1 MRLLSRLEDGEKSCV
16 IWHIL
21 FRHSPKRIPYQAA
34 GGAEAFAFQG
44 FLSSHA
50 RRRPNENMQEKRE
63 LPRTVADAN
72 ILAHDINTGRHL
84 GRVVNLNSEGMM
96 LIGPEPVESNFVFQ
110 LELALGSPHRGHESL
125 RCGVE
130 SLWSRKAHQS
140 GHYWAGFHIIDI
152 SLEAAEIIESLVE
165 MWLVGKDDKR

>member
-1 MRLLSRLEDGEKSCV
+1 
-16 IWHIL
+16 
-21 FRHSPKRIPYQAA
+21 
-34 GGAEAFAFQG
+34 
-44 FLSSHA
+44 
-50 RRRPNENMQEKRE
+50 MQEKRE

-72 ILAHDINTGRHL
+72 ILAHDVNTGRHL
-84 GRVVNLNSEGMM
+84 GRVVNLNGDGMM
-96 LIGPEPVESNFVFQ
+96 LIGREPLESNVVFQ
-110 LELALGSPHRGHESL
+110 LDLALESPQLGHKSL

-165 MWLVGKDDKR
+165 MWLAEKDVKR